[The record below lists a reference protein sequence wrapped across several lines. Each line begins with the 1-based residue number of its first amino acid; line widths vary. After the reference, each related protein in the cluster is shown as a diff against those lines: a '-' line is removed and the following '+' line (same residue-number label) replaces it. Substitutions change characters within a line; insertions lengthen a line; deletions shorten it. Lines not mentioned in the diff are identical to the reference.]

1 MSAYAAGLRVSEVV
15 HLKVTDID
23 SQRMVIR
30 VNQGK
35 NRKDRYVMLSPRLL
49 EILRLYW
56 HDAHPREGLF
66 PGDIPRQPITR
77 FAVAQAC
84 NLARQRSGISKPITP
99 HSLRQDFVT

>member
-1 MSAYAAGLRVSEVV
+1 MTLKRAWSDEDFPLPKKLFRLPVVLSLEEITTFFESIPSLKQRTILMSAYAAGLRVSEVV

-49 EILRLYW
+49 EILRY
-56 HDAHPREGLF
+56 R
-66 PGDIPRQPITR
+66 
-77 FAVAQAC
+77 
-84 NLARQRSGISKPITP
+84 
-99 HSLRQDFVT
+99 

>member
-1 MSAYAAGLRVSEVV
+1 V

-49 EILRLYW
+49 EILRYRWSVL
-56 HDAHPREGLF
+56 
-66 PGDIPRQPITR
+66 
-77 FAVAQAC
+77 
-84 NLARQRSGISKPITP
+84 RSVI
-99 HSLRQDFVT
+99 LVTAGR